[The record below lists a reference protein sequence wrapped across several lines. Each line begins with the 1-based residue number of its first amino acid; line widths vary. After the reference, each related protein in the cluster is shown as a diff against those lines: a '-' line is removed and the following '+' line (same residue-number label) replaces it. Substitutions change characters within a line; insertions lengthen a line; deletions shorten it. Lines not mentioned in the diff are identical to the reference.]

1 MAKQKKFNPEDSGI
15 ISITDHD
22 KIYDYHI
29 TPDGSIFVN
38 KKGSTQYSSIDAL
51 PPEKQA
57 EARKKLVDY
66 SNTFPDG
73 GGQEISDRL
82 IGKGRTDAPISPLP
96 LRTVG
101 SIPNTSSPINMP
113 TPPSTTPTYDD
124 SSLGMGKS
132 GDIFDALKSDIELQA
147 LQNEQNYAKDQQ
159 NIKDVYNRKDRLAA
173 GSLLTGL
180 VTNGLQ
186 DTTYE
191 PKTKTNTFVQ
201 SEFRGIP
208 NSIIESQAA
217 KLRENT
223 AGLGRELLA
232 GGARPSEVASILAGA
247 QGKTIDAESNL
258 RFNFFTNQYNKDA
271 AKYKE
276 LRNIADYN
284 KKAVITAKESQ
295 RDDQN
300 QLTNAIG
307 DNFQSFL
314 NNKDANVTG
323 QFEANNAATAAYNRN
338 KSAIT
343 QNDINIAG
351 SASALQATQEYN
363 NKYFQYLQDYLNKK
377 RQTK

>member
-22 KIYDYHI
+22 KVYDYHI

-38 KKGSTQYSSIDAL
+38 KKGSDQYSSIDAL
-51 PPEKQA
+51 PPERQA

-73 GGQEISDRL
+73 GGQELSDRL
-82 IGKGRTDAPISPLP
+82 IGKGRTDSPLS

-101 SIPNTSSPINMP
+101 SISNTPTPINNP
-113 TPPSTTPTYDD
+113 ITPPPTPTYDD
-124 SSLGMGKS
+124 STLGVGKS
-132 GDIFDALKSDIELQA
+132 GDIFDTLKADIDLQA
-147 LQNEQNYAKDQQ
+147 VQNDQNYAKDQQ
-159 NIKDVYNRKDRLAA
+159 NIKDTFNRKDRLAA

-191 PKTKTNTFVQ
+191 PRTKTNTFVQ
-201 SEFRGIP
+201 SEFRGVP
-208 NSIIESQAA
+208 NSIIEGQAA

-247 QGKTIDAESNL
+247 QGRSVDAESNL
-258 RFNFFTNQYNKDA
+258 RFNFFTKQYDKDA

-276 LRNIADYN
+276 LRNISDYN
-284 KKAVITAKESQ
+284 KNAVITAKEAQ

-338 KSAIT
+338 KGAIT
-343 QNDINIAG
+343 QNDINLAG